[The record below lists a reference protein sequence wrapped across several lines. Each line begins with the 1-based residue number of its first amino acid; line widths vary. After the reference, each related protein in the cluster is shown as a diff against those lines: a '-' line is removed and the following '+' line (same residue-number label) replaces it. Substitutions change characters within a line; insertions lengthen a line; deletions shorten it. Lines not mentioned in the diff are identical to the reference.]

1 MSAKLV
7 TAWEGPGG
15 SEFLCQLMGVPKRGL
30 SMGWVL
36 LLFEMPP
43 FTFHT
48 GGGILL
54 TQTKQ
59 VWLGSI
65 FSEGPSTS
73 FAHFGRDLHS
83 VHETNSALI
92 SESDCL
98 SFVQVVLGSFGCDK
112 EKALA
117 ASFKRMDS

>member
-1 MSAKLV
+1 
-7 TAWEGPGG
+7 
-15 SEFLCQLMGVPKRGL
+15 MGVPKRALPLGL
-30 SMGWVL
+30 VL

-48 GGGILL
+48 GGGMLL

-59 VWLGSI
+59 VWLDGI
-65 FSEGPSTS
+65 LSEGPSTS

-83 VHETNSALI
+83 VHGTNSALI
-92 SESDCL
+92 SEFDRL

-112 EKALA
+112 EEPLV